1 MNLLKPH
8 PPWKWQHLMDGFL
21 RKKCRLFVFSKWGL
35 GGCPNFLHI
44 FKRCI
49 FSMIY
54 NTYIEFL
61 VLNRLSNLE
70 FRRQKTLYKLSK
82 WERGGFGQNP
92 KDGIFSQET
101 APYMD
106 ISFVCP
112 TSTSKKEALIC
123 LLSNSSCS
131 LSILLSSATFIL
143 HTLSVTDATLATNR
157 LVSVNSTDYRKNREQ
172 PYYLGTWIEIFSCC
186 ELTWVWDNFWFCM
199 FWRMVWSKDASLPFQ
214 FI

>member
-1 MNLLKPH
+1 MTII
-8 PPWKWQHLMDGFL
+8 WTEFL
-21 RKKCRLFVFSKWGL
+21 
-35 GGCPNFLHI
+35 GC
-44 FKRCI
+44 
-49 FSMIY
+49 IY
-54 NTYIEFL
+54 IVYYNVYIVFL

-70 FRRQKTLYKLSK
+70 FQRQKTLYKLSK

-112 TSTSKKEALIC
+112 TPTSKKEALIC

-143 HTLSVTDATLATNR
+143 HTLSVRDATLATNR